1 MAAKDFSH
9 GVQYTPAN
17 VADVGLGTLKVEEL
31 KEKGISYVRVQWVD
45 FTNIVRMRV
54 VPLAYFLKVLESK
67 RPGFGVAKATF
78 GLVHLNMA
86 PGTPAAGEYLLVP
99 DLSTIRLCPYAPG
112 HVSVLSWIEEK
123 APPPGSDSVELDL
136 CPRTIL
142 KRVLESA
149 KESEAKF
156 LIGVEHE
163 FVLLKSVDP
172 VEPIN
177 YGDWTTT
184 GGLPSGSVEA
194 TVLQEIADSVQAS
207 GIELQ
212 LYHVEAAPGQFEVV
226 TGPLP
231 PLEAADA
238 VVHTREIITQTAA
251 KHGLRATFA
260 PRPFMTSAG
269 SAAHIHISVHSPK
282 DSQKVIGQLSPY
294 ESSFLAGMLAHLP
307 AIPALTLPTP
317 ASYKRMFDG
326 AWSGGTYV
334 SWGTENRECPIRLA
348 NADSLTSRRFELR
361 CSDATANP
369 HLALAGIVAAGL
381 SGLKDMQPLT
391 LKNVESPLTP
401 ATMDEGQRKVY
412 GITQRL
418 PLDIAQARQKLQNDE
433 LFIKLFGTEFLEKY
447 LSVNNMLGDILTQD
461 EDEAKALT
469 RLVRFY

>member
-1 MAAKDFSH
+1 MKDFSH
-9 GVQYTPAN
+9 GIQYTPDN

-31 KEKGISYVRVQWVD
+31 ADKGISYVRVQWVD
-45 FTNIVRMRV
+45 FTNVVRVRV
-54 VPLAYFLKVLESK
+54 VPLSYFLKVLESK

-86 PGTPAAGEYLLVP
+86 PGTPSAGEYLLVP

-112 HVSVLSWIEEK
+112 HASVLGWFEEK
-123 APPPGSDSVELDL
+123 SPPRGSNSVETSV
-136 CPRTIL
+136 CPRTLL
-142 KRVLESA
+142 KRVLEGA

-156 LIGVEHE
+156 LVGMEHE
-163 FVLLKSVDP
+163 FVLLKNADP

-177 YGDWTTT
+177 YGDWAASNALP
-184 GGLPSGSVEA
+184 GGTLEA
-194 TVLQEIADSVQAS
+194 AVLQEIADSVQAS

-212 LYHVEAAPGQFEVV
+212 LYHGEAAPGQFEIV

-238 VVHTREIITQTAA
+238 IVHTREIISHTAA

-260 PRPFMTSAG
+260 PRPFMTSCG

-282 DSQKVIGQLSPY
+282 DAQKEPEVLSPY
-294 ESSFLAGMLAHLP
+294 EKSFLAGVLAHLP

-334 SWGTENRECPIRLA
+334 AWGAENRECPVRVV
-348 NADSLTSRRFELR
+348 NTGSLTSRRFEVR

-369 HLALAGIVAAGL
+369 HLAFAAIVAAGV
-381 SGLKDMQPLT
+381 SGLQTMQELEI
-391 LKNVESPLTP
+391 KGVESPQTP
-401 ATMDEGQRKVY
+401 GTMSEAERKAL

-418 PLDIAQARQKLQNDE
+418 PLDIQQARQKLQADD
-433 LFIKLFGTEFLEKY
+433 LFVNLFGTEFMEKY
-447 LSVNNMLGDILTQD
+447 LAVNKLLGDILTQD
-461 EDEAKALT
+461 ADEAQALT
-469 RLVRFY
+469 RLVKFY